1 MNTPCRNG
9 RARQGGIVLISS
21 LLLLLVITIL
31 ALAMFRSMGLS
42 EKIAGNVREKQR
54 ALHSAVV
61 AEQYAEW
68 LISSGNLPLTSVTCS
83 TTGAANNSNY
93 NQAHVCIN
101 GINPN
106 GVVAP
111 IVYNPQTLPWTDGG
125 GNPLGVTYTL
135 PAGPTQMYLVA
146 NNGTLS
152 NTYYKAPAFYIQYMG
167 VAADGSGGLV
177 YKVDAVGYGGSP
189 LSVAVVESTYEIGS
203 GVLCVTCNP

>member
-1 MNTPCRNG
+1 MNTRRLSGPG
-9 RARQGGIVLISS
+9 RQGGIVLISS

-68 LISSGNLPLTSVTCS
+68 LISSNNLPLTAVICS
-83 TTGAANNSNY
+83 ATGTANNTTY
-93 NQAHVCIN
+93 NSAHVCQN
-101 GINPN
+101 GINPS
-106 GVVAP
+106 GTK
-111 IVYNPQTLPWTDGG
+111 YNPQILPWTDGS
-125 GNPLGVTYTL
+125 GNALGVTYTL
-135 PAGPTQMYLVA
+135 PNTSKMYLTA
-146 NNGTLS
+146 QNGSYS
-152 NTYYKAPAFYIQYMG
+152 NTYYMAPAFYIQYMG
-167 VAADGSGGLV
+167 VAADGSGDIV

-203 GVLCVTCNP
+203 GVPCYTCNP

>member
-1 MNTPCRNG
+1 MNTRRLNG

-68 LISSGNLPLTSVTCS
+68 LISSGNLPLTAVACS
-83 TTGAANNSNY
+83 TTGAVNDTSF
-93 NQAHVCIN
+93 NQAHVCTN
-101 GINPN
+101 GINPV
-106 GVVAP
+106 GTVL
-111 IVYNPQTLPWTDGG
+111 NPQTLPWTDGH

-135 PAGPTQMYLVA
+135 PSGPTQMYLTA
-146 NNGTLS
+146 NAGTLS
-152 NTYYKAPAFYIQYMG
+152 NSYYKAPAFYIQYMG
-167 VAADGSGGLV
+167 LSADGSGGLV
-177 YKVDAVGYGGSP
+177 YKVDALGYGGSP

-203 GVLCVTCNP
+203 GVPCYTCNP